1 MLTLTSLSIQVG
13 TEERYEL
20 LHVLEFTRYS
30 YYMFLLCIYTIS
42 MPYLIVFYYRIFCL
56 SLSSIIIN

>member
-30 YYMFLLCIYTIS
+30 YYVFIMHIHHQHALFNSLL
-42 MPYLIVFYYRIFCL
+42 L
-56 SLSSIIIN
+56 